1 MTRDTLITLCATLKA
16 TNTGLNERNTD
27 RAFVSPVLES
37 IGWNLSNLNEVVADY
52 KPMGLK
58 QGSDISY
65 ALFAQLLPILLVD
78 IRPLYS
84 DLSQLPP
91 KISATAKASP
101 SNYLVSTNGVQW
113 NLYNVEGNP
122 VLKLAIDIRDSDAHD
137 KLQLISKENIIS
149 GLLEKFIIELPVP
162 NNSVDEIVLKNRG
175 YKVSDKTHD
184 ALNKLR
190 IKIMT
195 SRSVKDQ
202 EITNSMI
209 VELLLDLFLENS
221 QMNFSYVEI
230 SNQTIL
236 RQRIQESLRKYIT
249 K

>member
-1 MTRDTLITLCATLKA
+1 MMRETLITLCATLKA
-16 TNTGLNERNTD
+16 TNTGLNGRNTD

-58 QGSDISY
+58 QGSEISY
-65 ALFAQLLPILLVD
+65 ALFAQLLPILMVD

-101 SNYLVSTNGVQW
+101 AKYLVSTNGVEW

-122 VLKLAIDIRDSDAHD
+122 ILKLVIDIRDDDAQD
-137 KLQLISKENIIS
+137 KLQLMSKESIIS
-149 GLLEKFIIELPVP
+149 GLLEKSINEMPAA
-162 NNSVDEIVLKNRG
+162 NNSVDEITLKNRG
-175 YKVSDKTHD
+175 YKVSDKNHD

-190 IKIMT
+190 NKIMT

-209 VELLLDLFLENS
+209 VELLLDLFLENC
-221 QMNFSYVEI
+221 QTNFSYMEI

-236 RQRIQESLRKYIT
+236 RQRMQECLRKYT
-249 K
+249 GK

>member
-1 MTRDTLITLCATLKA
+1 MTRDVLTTVCATLKA

-27 RAFVSPVLES
+27 RAFISPILES

-58 QGSDISY
+58 QGSEISY
-65 ALFAQLLPILLVD
+65 AMFAQLLPILLVD

-84 DLSQLPP
+84 DMSQLPP

-101 SNYLVSTNGVQW
+101 AKYLASTNGVFW
-113 NLYNVEGNP
+113 NLYNVEGTP
-122 VLKLAIDIRDSDAHD
+122 VLKLVIDIRDNDAQD
-137 KLQLISKENIIS
+137 KLQLLSKENIVS
-149 GLLEKFIIELPVP
+149 GLLENFINELPVA
-162 NNSVDEIVLKNRG
+162 NNSVDVIVLKNRG

-184 ALNKLR
+184 GLNKLR

-202 EITNSMI
+202 EITNSMM

-221 QMNFSYVEI
+221 QTNFNYMEI

-236 RQRIQESLRKYIT
+236 KQRIQECLRKYT
-249 K
+249 AK

>member
-1 MTRDTLITLCATLKA
+1 MIRETLITLSATLKA
-16 TNTGLNERNTD
+16 ANTGLNERNTD

-37 IGWNLSNLNEVVADY
+37 IGWNLSNLSEVVADY

-58 QGSDISY
+58 QGSEISY

-84 DLSQLPP
+84 DLSQVLP

-101 SNYLVSTNGVQW
+101 SKYLVSTNGVQW
-113 NLYNVEGNP
+113 NLYNIEGNP
-122 VLKLAIDIRDSDAHD
+122 VLKMTIDIRDNDAQD
-137 KLQLISKENIIS
+137 KLQLMSKESIIS
-149 GLLEKFIIELPVP
+149 GLLEKYINELPVP
-162 NNSVDEIVLKNRG
+162 NISVDEIVLKNRG

-221 QMNFSYVEI
+221 PTNFSHMEI

-236 RQRIQESLRKYIT
+236 RQRIQECLRKYAA